1 MPLRTI
7 GSVMLWIFVSWLTGC
22 SKDGLLDDTFPESN
36 RFTREVLIEGMD
48 EPMQL
53 EFDTMGRVYWIQRT
67 GGIRRIDPASGITED
82 LGEITTDAVGEAG
95 LLGFLLAPD
104 FAQSGLLYVYYS
116 FAHPEEEM
124 RLSRFRLA
132 DDRAIDPASEVILL
146 RWPAD
151 LAASHMGGGMAW
163 DNLGNL
169 YLSTGDNSD
178 ATQYTPIHWANEG
191 GRAEDAQRTAANTN
205 DLRGKILRIH
215 PEADGTYSIP
225 ANNLFVDEDPQT
237 RPEIYTMGNRNPWRL
252 AIDAKTG
259 FLHWGEVGP
268 DAGADSAGVGPRGYD
283 EFNAIGA
290 AANLGWPYF
299 VGYNRA
305 YNQYDRA
312 QGTYGPPF
320 DPLQPVN
327 HSENNTGKKVL
338 PPAQGALLAYP
349 YAVSDEFKGLGSGGR
364 NAVGGPVFYTD
375 QFEQDAAR
383 VFPAYFEGRWFV
395 TDFVRNWIMVLSM
408 NEDRTAVTGVERF
421 MPEFSYN
428 SPIDMDFGPEGDL
441 YVLEYGTQWFV
452 QNEDARLT
460 RIVYNRGNRP
470 PVAMA
475 TTDQRNG
482 AVPLQ
487 VTLSAGASTDPDGDP
502 LAYSWTVI
510 RPASSE
516 ASQYE
521 SDQTTLLLE
530 EPGTYKVALSVT
542 DSMGASAVDSLTII
556 AGNTEPEVEIVLE
569 TCTSL
574 GQYGDVESQV
584 MQETCNTSFHF
595 PEQSVAYN
603 VHVRDKEDGELGQG
617 IEPGAVQVTW
627 EYVPAGVSTGEEQSL
642 ADLAPGA
649 SARHLR
655 ALELMQGSDC
665 YTCHRIDETS
675 AGPAY
680 MAISERYRGDDGALE
695 VLSGKIVSGG
705 SGVWGEI
712 PMPAHPGFTP
722 AEARVMAEYVLDQ
735 GRQNAP
741 ESVSPIG
748 QLPPWPPVEQGAFVL
763 RAVYPDRGGAGAAS
777 ITVSDALVLRHPFVE
792 PQYADTLSGAHF
804 TDSRDPGFFID
815 EDGGFVG
822 FYDVDLTGID
832 SVFAHVMTRFYT
844 WSHFVGGTVEVR
856 LDAVDGPLIGE
867 PLLNTPP
874 RSQASNQPGKG
885 GDNAPGAPVFFG
897 SDPVGFDVSSL
908 EGKQTLYFVFR
919 NSQANGNPLF
929 LLEGVAFRKAQP
941 QN

>member
-1 MPLRTI
+1 
-7 GSVMLWIFVSWLTGC
+7 MLWIFVTWLTGC
-22 SKDGLLDDTFPESN
+22 SKDGLRDDIIPESN
-36 RFTREVLIEGMD
+36 RFTREVLLEGMD
-48 EPMQL
+48 EPMQM

-82 LGEITTDAVGEAG
+82 LGEIATDAVGEAG

-151 LAASHMGGGMAW
+151 LAASHMGGGMTW
-163 DNLGNL
+163 DNHGNL

-178 ATQYTPIHWANEG
+178 ATQYTPIHWENEG

-299 VGYNRA
+299 IGYNRA

-312 QGTYGPPF
+312 QGTYGSPF

-460 RIVYNRGNRP
+460 RIVYNKGNRA
-470 PVAMA
+470 PVAVA
-475 TTDQRNG
+475 TADRFNG
-482 AVPLQ
+482 ALPLE
-487 VTLSAGASTDPDGDP
+487 VTLKAGNSTDPDGD
-502 LAYSWTVI
+502 AVSYSWRIVHT
-510 RPASSE
+510 E
-516 ASQYE
+516 
-521 SDQTTLLLE
+521 TGMLE
-530 EPGTYKVALSVT
+530 EYASETSDLVLEQPGRYTVALTVV
-542 DSMGASAVDSLTII
+542 DEEGASAVDSLTLI
-556 AGNTEPEVEIVLE
+556 AGNTAP
-569 TCTSL
+569 
-574 GQYGDVESQV
+574 DVEVVLDSCTTRLFYEDANQHTV
-584 MQETCNTSFHF
+584 QETCNTSFHF
-595 PEQSVAYN
+595 PEQSVSYA
-603 VHVRDKEDGELGQG
+603 VAVRDLEDGMLGEG
-617 IEPGAVQVTW
+617 VAPEEVRVTW
-627 EYVPAGVSTGEEQSL
+627 EYVSAGLSAEQEKSL
-642 ADLAPGA
+642 GNLAPGA
-649 SARHLR
+649 SARHLK
-655 ALELMQGSDC
+655 ALELIANSDC
-665 YTCHRIDETS
+665 YTCHRINEAS

-680 MAISERYRGDDGALE
+680 LAVAERYREDANAVDKLAEKILKGGA
-695 VLSGKIVSGG
+695 
-705 SGVWGEI
+705 GVWGEI
-712 PMPAHPGFTP
+712 PMPAHPGFTY
-722 AEARVMAEYVLDQ
+722 AQAVVLAEYVLDQ
-735 GRQNAP
+735 GRENAP

-763 RAVYPDRGGAGAAS
+763 RAVYPDRGGAGTAS
-777 ITVSDALVLRHPFVE
+777 ITASDALVLRHPFVE
-792 PQYADTLSGAHF
+792 PQYADTISGARF

-822 FYDVDLTGID
+822 FLDVDLTGID

-856 LDAVDGPLIGE
+856 LDAADGPLIGE